1 VETKSKAEEIMKRK
15 HENDSLYEKKW
26 RDKEKIKQAEAEKRR
41 KKRQEKEEREKA
53 IEQRKFDVRLQ
64 RYISFYRCTFRK
76 RKKQRI

>member
-1 VETKSKAEEIMKRK
+1 MKRK

-53 IEQRKFDVRLQ
+53 IEQRKFDVRVQGYKLL
-64 RYISFYRCTFRK
+64 
-76 RKKQRI
+76 